1 MAITDSY
8 RGCAIQARATI
19 KDLHL
24 CILGK
29 LELAVEMMRMA
40 LKSKMSLS
48 QDPHHPPKVP
58 SIAASQTHEINKHQR
73 VQN

>member
-29 LELAVEMMRMA
+29 LELAFEMMRMA
-40 LKSKMSLS
+40 LERKMSLS
-48 QDPHHPPKVP
+48 QAPHGPPKLP
-58 SIAASQTHEINKHQR
+58 SIAASGTTWDK
-73 VQN
+73 